1 MIQINGSLASKLNKL
16 LNKENDNL
24 LFSEDRNLQVK
35 KYNLQTLAVKNHDLK
50 IEE

>member
-24 LFSEDRNLQVK
+24 LFSEDELSK
-35 KYNLQTLAVKNHDLK
+35 IDSDEAELK
-50 IEE
+50 SAINSANPLG